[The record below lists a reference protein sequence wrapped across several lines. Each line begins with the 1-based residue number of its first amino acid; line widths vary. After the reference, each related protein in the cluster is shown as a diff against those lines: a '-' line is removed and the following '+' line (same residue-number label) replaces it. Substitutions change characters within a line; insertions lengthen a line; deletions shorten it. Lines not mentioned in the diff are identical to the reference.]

1 MFFYLFKLFVI
12 VFGIAWCV
20 AIFKRWRSDLRDF
33 REAQGGATRA
43 VLVSYWALTALILF
57 CVISFGSAFLS
68 GIARL
73 FLVLTG

>member
-1 MFFYLFKLFVI
+1 MLFVYLKLLLFVSGI
-12 VFGIAWCV
+12 VWCV

-57 CVISFGSAFLS
+57 WVISFGWAFLS

-73 FLVLTG
+73 FL